1 MMTLIIAVLIAV
13 GRMGGWADGPSAHSA
28 AHRPISP
35 SAHPTL
41 VYVANQASGK
51 VTVIDAATDSVVAI
65 VDFTTLGFSAHPKP
79 HHIVVEPDGSYW
91 YVSLVGD
98 NAVVKLDRSNH
109 VVAKAET
116 VTPGL
121 LALDPRSAL
130 LYATRSM
137 SAVNAPARIA
147 VINRKTMTPEEVEVL
162 VPRPHGLA
170 VAPDGQHA
178 YVASLGANQLAVYDA
193 KREHV
198 GIVDVPGGDTS
209 QVIVGLAVSPD
220 GKTLVATAQL
230 TGKLLVFDLAD
241 PAKPKLVQ
249 RVATGDWPW
258 LVTFTPDGGE
268 VWVPNQRSNNVTV
281 IDARRWGVITT
292 VNGEFAQ
299 PDGIATSGDGRL
311 VFVANHNTDNV
322 MNMGGISMAMP
333 APGTTA
339 APGRVI
345 VIDAKKRAVVRRV
358 DTAPD
363 GSGLGVGGGKP

>member
-1 MMTLIIAVLIAV
+1 MNVLVALLLVAV
-13 GRMGGWADGPSAHSA
+13 GPPARHVF
-28 AHRPISP
+28 
-35 SAHPTL
+35 

-51 VTVIDAATDSVVAI
+51 VTVIDAATDSVVAT
-65 VDFTTLGFSAHPKP
+65 VDFTALGFSAHPKP

-98 NAVVKLDRSNH
+98 NAVVKLDRDNH

-121 LALDPRSAL
+121 LAIDPKSDL

-147 VINRKTMTPEEVEVL
+147 VIDRKTMTPEEVEVL
-162 VPRPHGLA
+162 IPRPHGLA
-170 VAPDGQHA
+170 VAPDGKHA
-178 YVASLGANQLAVYDA
+178 YIASLGANQIAVYDA
-193 KREHV
+193 KREQV

-258 LVTFTPDGGE
+258 LVTFTPDGAE
-268 VWVPNQRSNNVTV
+268 VWVPNQRSNDVTV
-281 IDARRWGVITT
+281 IDAKHWTVATT
-292 VNGEFAQ
+292 VKGDFAQ
-299 PDGIATSGDGRL
+299 PDGIGISSDGRL
-311 VFVANHNTDNV
+311 VFVANHNTSNV

-345 VIDAKKRAVVRRV
+345 VIDARRREVVRRI

-363 GSGLGVGGGKP
+363 GAGLGVGGGKP

>member
-13 GRMGGWADGPSAHSA
+13 GRIGGWADGPSAHSA

-51 VTVIDAATDSVVAI
+51 VTVIDAATDSVVAV

-79 HHIVVEPDGSYW
+79 HHIVVE
-91 YVSLVGD
+91 
-98 NAVVKLDRSNH
+98 
-109 VVAKAET
+109 
-116 VTPGL
+116 
-121 LALDPRSAL
+121 
-130 LYATRSM
+130 
-137 SAVNAPARIA
+137 
-147 VINRKTMTPEEVEVL
+147 
-162 VPRPHGLA
+162 
-170 VAPDGQHA
+170 
-178 YVASLGANQLAVYDA
+178 
-193 KREHV
+193 
-198 GIVDVPGGDTS
+198 PGGDTS

-258 LVTFTPDGGE
+258 LVTFTPDGAE
-268 VWVPNQRSNNVTV
+268 VWVPNQRSNDVTV
-281 IDARRWGVITT
+281 VDARRWRVVTT
-292 VNGEFAQ
+292 VKGEFAQ
-299 PDGIATSGDGRL
+299 PDGIAISGDGRL

-333 APGTTA
+333 MPGTTA
-339 APGRVI
+339 APGRLI
-345 VIDAKKRAVVRRV
+345 VIDARRREVVRRV

-363 GSGLGVGGGKP
+363 GSGLGVAGGKP

>member
-1 MMTLIIAVLIAV
+1 MNVLFALLAPV
-13 GRMGGWADGPSAHSA
+13 F
-28 AHRPISP
+28 
-35 SAHPTL
+35 

-51 VTVIDAATDSVVAI
+51 VTVIDAATDSVVAV
-65 VDFTTLGFSAHPKP
+65 VDFATLGFSAHPKP

-98 NAVVKLDRSNH
+98 NAVVKLDRANR

-121 LALDPRSAL
+121 LAIDPKSDL

-147 VINRKTMTPEEVEVL
+147 VINRKSMMVEEVEVL
-162 VPRPHGLA
+162 ISRPHGLA
-170 VAPDGQHA
+170 VAPDGRYA
-178 YVASLGANQLAVYDA
+178 YAASLGTNQIAVYDA

-198 GIVDVPGGDTS
+198 GIVEVPGGDTS
-209 QVIVGLAVSPD
+209 QVLVQLAVSPD
-220 GKTLVATAQL
+220 GKTLVATSQL

-241 PAKPKLVQ
+241 AAQPKLVQ

-258 LVTFTPDGGE
+258 LVTFTPDGAE
-268 VWVPNQRSNNVTV
+268 VWVPNQRSNDVTV
-281 IDARRWGVITT
+281 VDARRWRVITT
-292 VNGEFAQ
+292 VTGEFAQ
-299 PDGIATSGDGRL
+299 PDGIVVSGDGRL

-322 MNMGGISMAMP
+322 MTMGGISMAMP
-333 APGTTA
+333 MPGMTT

-345 VIDAKKRAVVRRV
+345 VIDARRRAVSKRI

-363 GSGLGVGGGKP
+363 GSGIGIGGGKP

>member
-1 MMTLIIAVLIAV
+1 MNILLALL
-13 GRMGGWADGPSAHSA
+13 
-28 AHRPISP
+28 SP
-35 SAHPTL
+35 VF

-51 VTVIDAATDSVVAI
+51 VTVINAANDSVVAI
-65 VDFTTLGFSAHPKP
+65 VDFTTMGFSAHPKP

-98 NAVVKLDRSNH
+98 NAVVKLDRANH

-121 LALDPRSAL
+121 LALDPKSEK

-147 VINRKTMTPEEVEVL
+147 VINRKTMTAEEVEVL

-170 VAPDGQHA
+170 VAPDGKHA
-178 YVASLGANQLAVYDA
+178 YVASLGANQIAVYDA

-198 GIVDVPGGDTS
+198 SIVEVPGGDTS
-209 QVIVGLAVSPD
+209 QVIVQLAVSPD

-230 TGKLLVFDLAD
+230 AGQLLVFDLAN
-241 PAKPKLVQ
+241 PAKPKLLH
-249 RVATGDWPW
+249 RVPTGDWPW
-258 LVTFTPDGGE
+258 LVAFTPDGAE
-268 VWVPNQRSNNVTV
+268 VWVPNQRSNDVTV
-281 IDARRWGVITT
+281 IDAKSWTGVAK
-292 VNGEFAQ
+292 VRGDFAQ
-299 PDGIATSGDGRL
+299 PDGIGISRDGRL
-311 VFVANHNTDNV
+311 VFVANHNTDNI

-333 APGTTA
+333 AAGTTA

-345 VIDAKKRAVVRRV
+345 VIDARTREVVKRI

-363 GSGLGVGGGKP
+363 GSGLGIGGGKP

>member
-1 MMTLIIAVLIAV
+1 MKSLLAGLLLV
-13 GRMGGWADGPSAHSA
+13 GLLDGWKVTSTVQPSNRA
-28 AHRPISP
+28 
-35 SAHPTL
+35 TF

-51 VTVIDAATDSVVAI
+51 VTVIDASSDSIVAT
-65 VDFTTLGFSAHPKP
+65 VDFTTMGFSAHPKP

-98 NAVVKLDRSNH
+98 NAVVKLDRNNH

-121 LALDPRSAL
+121 LALDPKSDR

-147 VINRKTMTPEEVEVL
+147 VINRKTMAAEEVEVL

-170 VAPDGQHA
+170 VARDGRHA
-178 YVASLGANQLAVYDA
+178 YVGSLGANQIAVYDA
-193 KREHV
+193 NSERV

-241 PAKPKLVQ
+241 PAKPRLVQ
-249 RVATGDWPW
+249 RVTTGDWPW
-258 LVTFTPDGGE
+258 LVAFTPNGSE
-268 VWVPNQRSNNVTV
+268 VWVPNQRSNDVTV
-281 IDARRWGVITT
+281 IDAKRWT
-292 VNGEFAQ
+292 VAATVRGEFAQ
-299 PDGIATSGDGRL
+299 PDGIGVSRDGRL
-311 VFVANHNTDNV
+311 VFVANHNTDNI

-333 APGTTA
+333 AAGSTN
-339 APGRVI
+339 PGRVI
-345 VIDAKKRAVVRRV
+345 VIDAKKREVLKRV

-363 GSGLGVGGGKP
+363 GSGLAVGGGTP

>member
-1 MMTLIIAVLIAV
+1 MNFLVALL
-13 GRMGGWADGPSAHSA
+13 S
-28 AHRPISP
+28 PI
-35 SAHPTL
+35 L

-65 VDFTTLGFSAHPKP
+65 VDFTALGFSAHPKP

-98 NAVVKLDRSNH
+98 NAVVKLDRANH
-109 VVAKAET
+109 IVAKAET

-121 LALDPRSAL
+121 LALDPKSDL

-147 VINRKTMTPEEVEVL
+147 VINRKTMKPEEVEVL

-178 YVASLGANQLAVYDA
+178 YVASLGANQIAVYDA
-193 KREHV
+193 TREQV

-209 QVIVGLAVSPD
+209 QVIVQLAVSPD
-220 GKTLVATAQL
+220 GHMLVGTAQL
-230 TGKLLVFDLAD
+230 TGRLLVFDLAD

-249 RVATGDWPW
+249 KVATGDWPW
-258 LVTFTPDGGE
+258 LVAFTPDGAE
-268 VWVPNQRSNNVTV
+268 VWVPNQRSNDVTV
-281 IDARRWGVITT
+281 VDARRWRVVTT
-292 VNGEFAQ
+292 VKGDFAQ
-299 PDGIATSGDGRL
+299 PDGIAISGDGRL

-333 APGTTA
+333 MPGTTA

-345 VIDAKKRAVVRRV
+345 VIDARRREVVRRI

-363 GSGLGVGGGKP
+363 GAGLGVAGGKP

>member
-1 MMTLIIAVLIAV
+1 MNLLLALL
-13 GRMGGWADGPSAHSA
+13 S
-28 AHRPISP
+28 PIF
-35 SAHPTL
+35 

-51 VTVIDAATDSVVAI
+51 VTVIDAATDSVVAV
-65 VDFTTLGFSAHPKP
+65 VDFTQLGFSAHPKP

-98 NAVVKLDRSNH
+98 NAVVKLDRANH
-109 VVAKAET
+109 VVAKAAT

-121 LALDPRSAL
+121 LAIDPKSDM

-147 VINRKTMTPEEVEVL
+147 VIDRKSMMAEEVEVL
-162 VPRPHGLA
+162 IPRPHGLA
-170 VAPDGQHA
+170 VAPDGKHA
-178 YVASLGANQLAVYDA
+178 YVASLGANQIAVYDP

-209 QVIVGLAVSPD
+209 QVMVGLAVSPD
-220 GKTLVATAQL
+220 GRTLVATAQL

-241 PAKPKLVQ
+241 PEKPKLVQ
-249 RVATGDWPW
+249 KVATGDWPW
-258 LVTFTPDGGE
+258 LVAFTPDGAE
-268 VWVPNQRSNNVTV
+268 VWVPNQRSNDVTV
-281 IDARRWGVITT
+281 VDARHWSVLTT
-292 VNGEFAQ
+292 VKGDFAQ
-299 PDGIATSGDGRL
+299 PDGIGISGDGRL

-333 APGTTA
+333 MPGMTA
-339 APGRVI
+339 AAGRVI
-345 VIDAKKRAVVRRV
+345 VIDARRRAVVGRI

-363 GSGLGVGGGKP
+363 GAGLGVGGGKP

>member
-1 MMTLIIAVLIAV
+1 MNLLLALL
-13 GRMGGWADGPSAHSA
+13 
-28 AHRPISP
+28 SP
-35 SAHPTL
+35 VL

-51 VTVIDAATDSVVAI
+51 VTVIDAATDSVVAV
-65 VDFTTLGFSAHPKP
+65 VDFTTMGFSAHPKP
-79 HHIVVEPDGSYW
+79 HHVVVERDGSYW

-98 NAVVKLDRSNH
+98 NAVVKLDRANH

-121 LALDPRSAL
+121 LAIDPKSDL

-170 VAPDGQHA
+170 VAPDGRHA
-178 YVASLGANQLAVYDA
+178 YIGSLGANQIAVYDA
-193 KREHV
+193 NKEQV
-198 GIVDVPGGDTS
+198 SIVEVPGGDTS
-209 QVIVGLAVSPD
+209 QVIVQLAVSPD

-230 TGKLLVFDLAD
+230 TGKLLVFDLAN
-241 PAKPKLVQ
+241 PAKPTLRQ
-249 RVATGDWPW
+249 RVNTGDWPW
-258 LVTFTPDGGE
+258 LVSFTPDGAE
-268 VWVPNQRSNNVTV
+268 VWVPNQRSNDVTV
-281 IDARRWGVITT
+281 VDAKHWTVATT
-292 VNGEFAQ
+292 VKGDFAQ
-299 PDGIATSGDGRL
+299 PDGIGISADGKL

-333 APGTTA
+333 MPGMTA

-345 VIDAKKRAVVRRV
+345 VIDARRRAVVRRIV
-358 DTAPD
+358 AT
-363 GSGLGVGGGKP
+363 SGA

>member
-1 MMTLIIAVLIAV
+1 MNLLLALL
-13 GRMGGWADGPSAHSA
+13 
-28 AHRPISP
+28 SP
-35 SAHPTL
+35 VF

-51 VTVIDAATDSVVAI
+51 VTVINAGTDSVVAV

-109 VVAKAET
+109 VVAKATT

-121 LALDPRSAL
+121 LALDPKSDR

-147 VINRKTMTPEEVEVL
+147 VINRKTMTLEEVEVL

-170 VAPDGQHA
+170 VAADGRHA

-193 KREHV
+193 RREQV

-209 QVIVGLAVSPD
+209 QVLVQLAVSPD
-220 GKTLVATAQL
+220 GRTLVATAQL
-230 TGKLLVFDLAD
+230 PGKLLVFDLTD
-241 PAKPKLVQ
+241 PAKPKLVHS
-249 RVATGDWPW
+249 VAVGEWPW
-258 LVTFTPDGGE
+258 LVAFTPSGRE
-268 VWVPNQRSNNVTV
+268 VWVPNQRSNDVSV
-281 IDARRWGVITT
+281 VDARTWTLLAT
-292 VNGEFAQ
+292 VKGDAFAQ
-299 PDGIATSGDGRL
+299 PDGIGITRDGRR
-311 VFVANHNTDNV
+311 VFVANHNTSNV
-322 MNMGGISMAMP
+322 MNMGGVSMAMP
-333 APGTTA
+333 MAGAAA
-339 APGRVI
+339 APGRVV
-345 VIDAKKRAVVRRV
+345 VIDARRRAVLRRI

-363 GSGLGVGGGKP
+363 GAGLGMGGKP

>member
-1 MMTLIIAVLIAV
+1 MNLLLALL
-13 GRMGGWADGPSAHSA
+13 
-28 AHRPISP
+28 SP
-35 SAHPTL
+35 VL

-51 VTVIDAATDSVVAI
+51 VTVIDAATDSIVAT

-121 LALDPRSAL
+121 LAIDPTSDL

-137 SAVNAPARIA
+137 SAVNAPARVA

-170 VAPDGQHA
+170 VAPDGKHA
-178 YVASLGANQLAVYDA
+178 YVASLGANQIAVYDA

-209 QVIVGLAVSPD
+209 QVIVALAVSPD
-220 GKTLVATAQL
+220 GRTLVATAQL

-249 RVATGDWPW
+249 RVVTGDWPW
-258 LVTFTPDGGE
+258 LVAFTPDG
-268 VWVPNQRSNNVTV
+268 
-281 IDARRWGVITT
+281 
-292 VNGEFAQ
+292 
-299 PDGIATSGDGRL
+299 IAISGDGRL

-333 APGTTA
+333 MPGMATN
-339 APGRVI
+339 PGRVI
-345 VIDAKKRAVVRRV
+345 VIDARRRAVVHRI

-363 GSGLGVGGGKP
+363 GAGLGVGGGKP